1 LRNKTGHASRTISKA
16 VGACLEMFH
25 VTERV
30 MSTYHW
36 IASGH
41 KQFNEIIHGSE
52 EKDSKLIYI
61 CERFRGPYWLTYFHT
76 GHHSTSSINI
86 YSMAPWPPLSC

>member
-1 LRNKTGHASRTISKA
+1 
-16 VGACLEMFH
+16 MFH

-52 EKDSKLIYI
+52 EKDSKLIKWKIQGALLAYVLPQGTTQPQPLIYI
-61 CERFRGPYWLTYFHT
+61 PWHH
-76 GHHSTSSINI
+76 GHLFLAKGLID
-86 YSMAPWPPLSC
+86 